1 MKATQLVRIRIGAFE
16 LDLRSGE
23 LCADEQKTV
32 LREQP
37 LQVLRMLIDR
47 EGELVS
53 REEIRKKLWPN
64 DTIVEFDHSINAAI
78 KNLRRALGDSA
89 VQPKYIETLARRGY
103 RLMVPVER
111 ITTADDS
118 SGDVNAVGDG
128 MAVRQQPDL
137 GLIGRKVSHYR
148 VLEIIG
154 GGGMGLVYRAEDL
167 KLGRQVAV
175 KFLPEDLLSDPA
187 ALQRF
192 EREAQTAS
200 SLNHPNICT
209 IHEVEEHDA
218 KPFIVMELL
227 EGETLRDRLASLV
240 ALKKTL
246 SLHELLDIAVQI
258 CAGLEAAHARG
269 IIHRDIK
276 PANIFITS
284 SGQVK
289 ILDFG
294 IAKALMGQQQPGIN
308 NGVIP
313 SDDVAAT
320 EESRDPNSGIEIPR
334 LAAQPQARSLGMTQ
348 EEADAPLTRFGA
360 ALGTAGYMSPE
371 QVRGEQLDARTDIFS
386 CGLVLYEMST
396 GHRAFGGETQ
406 ALLHEAI
413 LTVNPAAVH
422 DLNPTLPP
430 KLRAIIGKALEKDRE
445 RRYQSAAEM
454 RAALLQIQ
462 PTVRRPLANRHRKL
476 LAVTALVLV
485 ALSLAGRYWLRSR
498 KGSKL
503 TANDTVVVADCIN
516 NTSDP
521 VFDTALNPAL
531 GIELRQTPFLNIL
544 SPAKVRETVKLLGH
558 PENDRLTT
566 QLARQV
572 CERTNSKATIEGSIS
587 DEGNQYRIEVKAV
600 DCNTGNTLADSTATT
615 ADRNEIVRELGEAGT
630 RLRAKLGEPPSS
642 LRQFDAPLDQA
653 ASASPEALQALAA
666 GSALYGKP
674 EAVGYYKRATELDP
688 NFALAF
694 RHLGM
699 AYGNLDQSALA
710 SENLTRAFQLR
721 QRLSRRDRLDVERRY
736 YQFCTGEYDKAI
748 STMEQ
753 LIQQFPQ
760 DQSPTRMPLAVL
772 WNSLGQYEKAAAP
785 ARDALRLAPEQLIP
799 YDALS
804 WSYMALDRLDE
815 AKVVLEQAKGRVA
828 DQWGLHSDLYYLA
841 FLQQDQNG
849 MQEQLRWA
857 SENPGVGDFLLAEES
872 ATLAY
877 YGQLRK
883 ANEMSRQAVVSAA
896 QAGAPERVAEWKA
909 AEALRAAKLG
919 ETTEAL
925 ELAQQAESANS
936 KEEYRDIVG
945 LAFARAGDVTH
956 ALQVAEQLNR
966 QFPVNTRVQ
975 EVYLPTIRAEIE
987 IQRGN
992 PASAVELLART
1003 APYDLMSSDFFGL
1016 EPAYVR
1022 GEAYLKAGKGQ
1033 QAVVEFRKLLEHPGI
1048 VAYSINAPLARLQV
1062 ARAQVMMGDKE
1073 AARKSYQDFLTLWK
1087 EADPDIPIYKQA
1099 KAEYAKLL

>member
-1 MKATQLVRIRIGAFE
+1 
-16 LDLRSGE
+16 
-23 LCADEQKTV
+23 
-32 LREQP
+32 
-37 LQVLRMLIDR
+37 
-47 EGELVS
+47 
-53 REEIRKKLWPN
+53 
-64 DTIVEFDHSINAAI
+64 
-78 KNLRRALGDSA
+78 
-89 VQPKYIETLARRGY
+89 
-103 RLMVPVER
+103 
-111 ITTADDS
+111 
-118 SGDVNAVGDG
+118 
-128 MAVRQQPDL
+128 
-137 GLIGRKVSHYR
+137 
-148 VLEIIG
+148 
-154 GGGMGLVYRAEDL
+154 
-167 KLGRQVAV
+167 
-175 KFLPEDLLSDPA
+175 
-187 ALQRF
+187 
-192 EREAQTAS
+192 
-200 SLNHPNICT
+200 
-209 IHEVEEHDA
+209 
-218 KPFIVMELL
+218 MELL
-227 EGETLRDRLASLV
+227 EGETLRDRLARATV
-240 ALKKTL
+240 AHQAVPLDQ
-246 SLHELLDIAVQI
+246 LLDVGMQIAT
-258 CAGLEAAHARG
+258 GLQAAHEKG

-276 PANIFITS
+276 PANVFLTS

-289 ILDFG
+289 LLDFG
-294 IAKALMGQQQPGIN
+294 VAKLLMGTESEQGAEDRTDRKAECAN
-308 NGVIP
+308 LG
-313 SDDVAAT
+313 AT
-320 EESRDPNSGIEIPR
+320 GN
-334 LAAQPQARSLGMTQ
+334 
-348 EEADAPLTRFGA
+348 PLTRTGA
-360 ALGTAGYMSPE
+360 MLGTAGYMSPE
-371 QVRGEQLDARTDIFS
+371 QVRGDKLDARTDLFS
-386 CGLVLYEMST
+386 LGLVLYEMAT
-396 GHRAFGGETQ
+396 GRRAFSGETQ
-406 ALLHEAI
+406 AVLQESILHTPPI
-413 LTVNPAAVH
+413 PVH
-422 DLNPTLPP
+422 DLNSALPP
-430 KLRAIIGKALEKDRE
+430 KLEKTIAKALEKDPE
-445 RRYQSAAEM
+445 QRYQSAAEM
-454 RAALLQIQ
+454 QAALQEVDVGRSV
-462 PTVRRPLANRHRKL
+462 PVHRRWKL
-476 LAVTALVLV
+476 MARTAATVTAIALV
-485 ALSLAGRYWLRSR
+485 AGVLYWRR
-498 KGSKL
+498 HNPPKL
-503 TANDTVVVADCIN
+503 TGNDTVVLADFAN
-516 NTSDP
+516 HTSDP

-558 PENDRLTT
+558 PESDRLTT

-600 DCNTGNTLADSTATT
+600 DCKTGNTIADSTATT
-615 ADRNEIVRELGEAGT
+615 ANRNEIVRELGEAGS
-630 RLRAKLGEPPSS
+630 RLRANLGEPPTS

-772 WNSLGQYEKAAAP
+772 WNSLGQYEKAVAP

-815 AKVVLEQAKGRVA
+815 AKVVLEQAKTRVA

-857 SENPGVGDFLLAEES
+857 SENPGVGDFILAEES
-872 ATLAY
+872 ATQAY

-883 ANEMSRQAVVSAA
+883 ADELSRQAAASAA
-896 QAGAPERVAEWKA
+896 RAGAPERVAEWKA

-992 PASAVELLART
+992 PASAVELLARA

-1033 QAVVEFRKLLEHPGI
+1033 QAAAEFRKLLEHPGI
-1048 VAYSINAPLARLQV
+1048 VAYSINAPLARLQL
-1062 ARAQVMMGDKE
+1062 ARAQTMMGDKV

-1087 EADPDIPIYKQA
+1087 DADPDIPIYKQA
-1099 KAEYAKLL
+1099 KAEYARLQ